1 MSAPA
6 IRGWCPGA
14 HRPMRSGDGLVVR
27 VRPPLG
33 EITPRQCTGLAD
45 LAERYGQGALELTNR
60 ANLQLRG
67 VADADHPALLDGLAA
82 LELICLLYTSP
93 SPRD

>member
-14 HRPMRSGDGLVVR
+14 HRPMASGDGLVVR

-33 EITPRQCTGLAD
+33 EVTPDQARGLAD
-45 LAERYGQGALELTNR
+45 LAERFGNRAVELTNR
-60 ANLQLRG
+60 ANLQIRG
-67 VADADHPALLDGLAA
+67 VAPETHGAVIRGAG
-82 LELICLLYTSP
+82 
-93 SPRD
+93 RNRGR